1 MAIKPT
7 CDVCK
12 KELKDFG
19 AILLSPPNKKN
30 IVKKFHV
37 CKVCYAEIKKEYK
50 L

>member
-19 AILLSPPNKKN
+19 GILLSPPG
-30 IVKKFHV
+30 IRSMVKKFHI
-37 CKVCYAEIKKEYK
+37 CKLCYAKIKKDLK